1 MHAFCAESRVYLTG
15 YADMEVPIL
24 KFTPNPQSRR
34 AFLRGSAAT
43 MAGIVTAQA
52 ASGTQADPLI
62 TEVQDWASVTGDGV
76 DATPYGLPIKFESD
90 VVRRS
95 VPWLTASPISSIN
108 FTPIHALDGTITPQG
123 CAFERHHSGAIE
135 LSKSDY
141 RLMVNGLVD
150 QPLVFSYADLER
162 LPRENHVYFCECA
175 ANTGMEWAGAQLNGV
190 QFTHGMIHNMEYT
203 GVSLRSVL
211 QEAGLTAAGDLQD
224 KWVYV
229 EGADASSNG
238 RSIPMEKALDDV
250 LVAFKANG
258 EALRKEHGYPI
269 RLVVPGWEGNMWVKW
284 LRRIEVMDGPVE
296 SREETSKYTDVL
308 EDGTARKW
316 TWVMDAKSVITSP
329 SPQAPIQHGP
339 GALVITGLAWSG
351 HGSIKRV
358 DISKDGGRNW
368 ETARLSNHENNKA
381 LARFYFEMDWQGEE
395 MLLQAR
401 AMDET
406 GYVQPSKQQLRKLRG
421 ENSVYHNNCIQTWHV
436 KPTGEVENVEVS

>member
-1 MHAFCAESRVYLTG
+1 MSKIYDTF
-15 YADMEVPIL
+15 
-24 KFTPNPQSRR
+24 KQSRR
-34 AFLRGSAAT
+34 AFLRGSAAVA
-43 MAGIVTAQA
+43 AGAVAGKAAAQGA
-52 ASGTQADPLI
+52 PDPKI
-62 TEVQDWASVTGDGV
+62 TELQDWASYLGVGV
-76 DATPYGLPIKFESD
+76 DEVPYGLPIKFEDD
-90 VVRRS
+90 VVRRN

-135 LSKSDY
+135 LSKADY
-141 RLMVNGLVD
+141 RLMINGLVD
-150 QPLVFSYADLER
+150 RPLVFTYADLER

-175 ANTGMEWAGAQLNGV
+175 ANTGMEWAGAQLNGA

-203 GVSLRSVL
+203 GVPLRTLL
-211 QEAGLTAAGDLQD
+211 QEAGADMSAD

-258 EALRKEHGYPI
+258 EALRMEHGYPA

-284 LRRIEVMDGPVE
+284 LRRIEITDAAVE

-329 SPQAPIQHGP
+329 SPQMPITHGT
-339 GALVITGLAWSG
+339 GSLVISGLAWSG
-351 HGSIKRV
+351 HGKITRV
-358 DISKDGGRNW
+358 DVSTDGGMNW
-368 ETARLSNHENNKA
+368 QTARLGKQGDSKA
-381 LARFYFEMDWQGEE
+381 LTRFYLDMDWDGSP
-395 MLLQAR
+395 MLLQSR
-401 AMDET
+401 AIDET
-406 GYVQPSKQQLRKLRG
+406 GYVQPTKEQLREMRG
-421 ENSVYHNNCIQTWHV
+421 ENSVYHNNCIQTWFV
-436 KPTGEVENVEVS
+436 NEEGIAENVEVS

>member
-1 MHAFCAESRVYLTG
+1 MAKLPKA
-15 YADMEVPIL
+15 P
-24 KFTPNPQSRR
+24 SRR
-34 AFLRGSAAT
+34 GFLKASAAT
-43 MAGIVTAQA
+43 VAGTVVAGQA
-52 ASGTQADPLI
+52 SAAGDPLI
-62 TEVQDWASVTGDGV
+62 TEVQDWASATGDGV
-76 DATPYGLPIKFESD
+76 DATPYGMPIEFEGD
-90 VVRRS
+90 VIRRN
-95 VPWLTASPISSIN
+95 VPWLTADPISSIN
-108 FTPIHALDGTITPQG
+108 FTPIHALEGTITPQG

-135 LSKSDY
+135 LRKEDY
-141 RLMVNGLVD
+141 RLMINGLVD
-150 QPLVFSYADLER
+150 TPLVFTYADLER
-162 LPRENHVYFCECA
+162 FPRENHVYFCECA

-203 GVSLRSVL
+203 GVPLRTL
-211 QEAGLTAAGDLQD
+211 LEEAGLGAAGDLKD

-258 EALRKEHGYPI
+258 EALRMEHGYPV

-284 LRRIEVMDGPVE
+284 IRRIEVADMAVE

-308 EDGTARKW
+308 ADGTARKW

-329 SPQAPIQHGP
+329 SPQSPISHAPGP
-339 GALVITGLAWSG
+339 LVISGLAWSG
-351 HGSIKRV
+351 HGQITRV
-358 DISKDGGRNW
+358 DVSKDGGITW
-368 ETARLSNHENNKA
+368 ETARLGKQGDAKA
-381 LARFYFEMDWQGEE
+381 LTRFYLDTQWDGSE

-406 GYVQPSKQQLRKLRG
+406 GYVQPTKAALREVRG

-436 KPTGEVENVEVS
+436 KANGEAENVEVS